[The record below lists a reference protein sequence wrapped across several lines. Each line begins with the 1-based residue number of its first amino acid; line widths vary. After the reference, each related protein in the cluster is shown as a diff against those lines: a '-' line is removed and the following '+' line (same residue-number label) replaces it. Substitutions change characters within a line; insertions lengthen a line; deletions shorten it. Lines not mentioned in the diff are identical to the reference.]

1 MMKRIS
7 AYFRPESI
15 GEAFA
20 LLDQPGAVL
29 IGGGTKLNLRTMSV
43 PMSVVDLQLARLDGI
58 DRLDD
63 DTLSI
68 GATTTLQQL
77 VDSEEVPAVVRG
89 AARREL
95 PSTLRAQSTLGGTI
109 VSADAESE
117 LLTAL
122 LVHDAVV
129 SVASPEGTEKMEL
142 GALLAHLPLA
152 PHAIVTAVAI
162 DTRGAAS
169 VARTARTPADKAI
182 VAAAARVGGDG
193 RRRLALAG
201 VASTPVLVE
210 ETSKLDPPGDFRGSG
225 EYRRALAG
233 VLISR
238 VIEGVS

>member
-89 AARREL
+89 AN
-95 PSTLRAQSTLGGTI
+95 
-109 VSADAESE
+109 
-117 LLTAL
+117 
-122 LVHDAVV
+122 
-129 SVASPEGTEKMEL
+129 VAAGK
-142 GALLAHLPLA
+142 H
-152 PHAIVTAVAI
+152 
-162 DTRGAAS
+162 RGAIAEIQRWFS
-169 VARTARTPADKAI
+169 GAN
-182 VAAAARVGGDG
+182 
-193 RRRLALAG
+193 AG
-201 VASTPVLVE
+201 VVAEVVW
-210 ETSKLDPPGDFRGSG
+210 GIR
-225 EYRRALAG
+225 
-233 VLISR
+233 
-238 VIEGVS
+238 